1 MDQTKR
7 KQNIGRLMLLAVV
20 FVCASPLIFSYLS
33 YYVIKPEGRTNY
45 GALIDPRAHPI
56 PALGTTALDGKAA
69 TLQQFKGK
77 WVMLKVGSGD
87 CLEACKEQ
95 LVAVRQLRLMTGK
108 EQNRVERVW
117 LVTDDTPLDTVLMR
131 VIDGTHMLRA
141 KADAVG
147 AWLPVEQGGKADDH
161 IYLIDPLGNLMMR
174 FPKNPDPAKVR
185 KDMGKLLKAS
195 AIG

>member
-1 MDQTKR
+1 
-7 KQNIGRLMLLAVV
+7 MLLAVV

-45 GALIDPRAHPI
+45 GALIDPRAYPI

-69 TLQQFKGK
+69 SLHDFKGK
-77 WVMLKVGSGD
+77 WIMLKVGSGD
-87 CLEACKEQ
+87 CQQACKEQ

-108 EQNRVERVW
+108 EQERVERVW

-174 FPKNPDPAKVR
+174 FPTNPDPAKVR